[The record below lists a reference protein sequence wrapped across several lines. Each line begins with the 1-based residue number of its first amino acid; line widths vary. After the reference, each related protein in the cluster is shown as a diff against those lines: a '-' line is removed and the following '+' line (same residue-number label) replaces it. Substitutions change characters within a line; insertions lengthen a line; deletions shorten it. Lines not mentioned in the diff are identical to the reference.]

1 MSHHVAWCTQYRLES
16 VEDDVLVR
24 KELDGSSSA
33 DARLN
38 RQGLEHGGSKPH
50 WLFAFAWEGRGKE
63 MQRRRRRMREGAG
76 DWEGSGRGER
86 EGRRQM
92 RGWQDSRT

>member
-1 MSHHVAWCTQYRLES
+1 MLHGARGYRLES

-24 KELDGSSSA
+24 KELDGPSSA

-38 RQGLEHGGSKPH
+38 RQGLKHGGSKSH

-63 MQRRRRRMREGAG
+63 TQRKRKRKRNGEG
-76 DWEGSGRGER
+76 DWEGSGGGER
-86 EGRRQM
+86 EGSSKSEAGRIL
-92 RGWQDSRT
+92 GG